1 MMDRRPVDTRRR
13 RRFEAIIRV
22 IDLIVY
28 AAVTVGGVITLARKG
43 VSGREDK
50 RRDDII
56 AQRDFALA
64 ERDAAKRD
72 ARDAEDREDA
82 ERARRIRWQNYAGG
96 LEYLAHYAGI
106 RIDIDRPDDTTSP
119 AHPKGSS

>member
-1 MMDRRPVDTRRR
+1 MGDINWI
-13 RRFEAIIRV
+13 AIIV
-22 IDLIVY
+22 AVLGAGGIG
-28 AAVTVGGVITLARKG
+28 AALRELAGVITLARKG

-50 RRDDII
+50 RRDDIV

-64 ERDAAKRD
+64 ERDAAKQD

-82 ERARRIRWQNYAGG
+82 ERARRIRWQNYAGQV
-96 LEYLAHYAGI
+96 EYLAHYAGI
-106 RIDIDRPDDTTSP
+106 RIDIDRPDDTTLP